1 VSRGLKE
8 EESGFDSK
16 KNKGRDRKFLFTDT
30 YIQVVGSSKILTQWV
45 PNAFLPG
52 NKAGSV
58 RS

>member
-1 VSRGLKE
+1 VNRGLKE

-30 YIQVVGSSKILTQWV
+30 YIQVLWLSKILIQWV
-45 PNAFLPG
+45 PNAFFPG

-58 RS
+58 QN

>member
-1 VSRGLKE
+1 LKE